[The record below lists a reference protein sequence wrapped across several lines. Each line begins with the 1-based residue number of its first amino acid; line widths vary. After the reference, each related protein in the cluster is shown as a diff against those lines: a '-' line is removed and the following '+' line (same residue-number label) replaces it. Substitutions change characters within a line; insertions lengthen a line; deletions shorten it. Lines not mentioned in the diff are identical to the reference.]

1 VARAALPVRVL
12 SREEEA
18 RYGYLAAINSSTLR
32 HGAVQDLGGGSM
44 QLVAVDDR
52 RAVDLESWPLGAVR
66 MTERF
71 GDDVEALRA
80 HVTQAIDATPWV
92 QASGERL
99 VGIGGTVRNLAAAAT
114 SAAGMPSIGVQG
126 FHLTPDALD
135 DLIARLAELAPDE
148 RGKLAG
154 IKPARADIILA
165 GAVVVRTVIEAGGFD
180 GLEVTEAGLREG
192 VFFERHLAP
201 ADPPLFADVRRASVE
216 NLAAQ
221 YGVDP
226 AHTDHVAQL
235 SLQMFDGLA
244 RLGLH
249 PGDAVERELVWA
261 AAMLHDVGMAIDYDD
276 HHKHSRYLILN
287 GALPGFDPREL
298 VLISEMVRYHRKG
311 MPSFSSELA
320 PVTRKGDQAIL
331 DRGATLL
338 RLAEGIERARDQIVR
353 DVSLA
358 ADGDAVALTLHAE
371 EDVPVARWAAE
382 RERELFKRAYGRA
395 LQIA

>member
-1 VARAALPVRVL
+1 
-12 SREEEA
+12 
-18 RYGYLAAINSSTLR
+18 
-32 HGAVQDLGGGSM
+32 
-44 QLVAVDDR
+44 
-52 RAVDLESWPLGAVR
+52 
-66 MTERF
+66 
-71 GDDVEALRA
+71 
-80 HVTQAIDATPWV
+80 
-92 QASGERL
+92 
-99 VGIGGTVRNLAAAAT
+99 
-114 SAAGMPSIGVQG
+114 
-126 FHLTPDALD
+126 
-135 DLIARLAELAPDE
+135 
-148 RGKLAG
+148 
-154 IKPARADIILA
+154 
-165 GAVVVRTVIEAGGFD
+165 
-180 GLEVTEAGLREG
+180 
-192 VFFERHLAP
+192 
-201 ADPPLFADVRRASVE
+201 VE

-226 AHTDHVAQL
+226 AHTDHVARL

-311 MPSFSSELA
+311 MPSFSSELE

-353 DVSLA
+353 DVDVDVA